1 MQGFA
6 AQTMGKLLWA
16 VVFTK
21 VLINFVNVSRYK
33 HLLLKRPTKT
43 VPMLRE
49 MIRPEIFFR
58 YRYLVWREIIR
69 PEIFFQTQVSSGGFF
84 SRPLTFFIV
93 GFLKKFALICFF
105 FVLFLQLAQSNNNCF
120 SKEKDPKCF
129 GTEYNGVSVV
139 LIALRFSSEKLMS
152 DNCNPAH
159 HLLICLPN

>member
-1 MQGFA
+1 MQ
-6 AQTMGKLLWA
+6 
-16 VVFTK
+16 
-21 VLINFVNVSRYK
+21 VSRYK
-33 HLLLKRPTKT
+33 HLLLKR
-43 VPMLRE
+43 PMLRE

-58 YRYLVWREIIR
+58 YRYLVEV
-69 PEIFFQTQVSSGGFF
+69 FFLVPLHF
-84 SRPLTFFIV
+84 SFV

-139 LIALRFSSEKLMS
+139 FIALRFSSEKLMS

-159 HLLICLPN
+159 HLLICLHKSVLGTIWFLAMKTTMMRK

>member
-1 MQGFA
+1 MLTFPDISIFCWSVEQ
-6 AQTMGKLLWA
+6 KLSQCCVKW
-16 VVFTK
+16 FD
-21 VLINFVNVSRYK
+21 
-33 HLLLKRPTKT
+33 
-43 VPMLRE
+43 LRFFSD
-49 MIRPEIFFR
+49 IGILCGVKLFDLRFFFR
-58 YRYLVWREIIR
+58 YRYLVEV
-69 PEIFFQTQVSSGGFF
+69 FFLVPLHF
-84 SRPLTFFIV
+84 SFV

-159 HLLICLPN
+159 HLLICWFVDLPTKLILGTIWFLAMKTTMMRK